1 MRQLLGVLFA
11 LIITVPHICRSQ
23 QMWVHA
29 QNSSEQ
35 AEFRAATEKPG
46 AAQRVTALAQFLA
59 SHPQTAFKLDAL
71 ELLVWNSR
79 TGASLADLE
88 HWTWQLLDASP
99 QNPLGAA
106 VILGDSLPIS
116 KPQAP
121 ADRAKSAIG
130 ALEHFDRPEGM
141 SHDDFSAMKNYVVA
155 TLNGVVGYSY
165 FEQKDF
171 TAAREYLRRS
181 VKLFPDNAQLV
192 YTLAL
197 SDLQGSRED
206 QAEGFQYL
214 ARSVNLTRGT
224 PAGDTLATFARKKY
238 TDAGGTSADWD
249 KYLAA
254 APVAPRVTTAPPV
267 EEARTTNPDSTT
279 SSNSTSASVTT
290 GTAPLSATPSGNI
303 SSAARTSGVPSTP
316 AATSTPSSSS
326 IPAASSASSP
336 PASTAPAP
344 AASASNAVS
353 RPVAAPS
360 TGSATSARNS
370 KSAEVAMAVPPP
382 PPPPSKPAYSL
393 VPLRHIPQ
401 LVPGAPVSI
410 GLLIQSA
417 LAEKQTRQPLVYDLT
432 DMVRRL
438 HPYDEA
444 FVMSFS
450 KGMVFQ
456 EDLTSNDKAL
466 EDAMKSIAPQQGAAV
481 YDAVTFAAGH
491 LNRIARNPNR
501 ILIVL
506 AGEGDRSSEV
516 SPLELSSQLNVSG
529 VRIYC
534 IGLDVASASDQ
545 ARLQQLASYTG
556 GRAYFINGPGEIRS
570 AIRSISGDLG
580 ILYPTN

>member
-1 MRQLLGVLFA
+1 MRQLLGVLFSVI
-11 LIITVPHICRSQ
+11 LTVSLA
-23 QMWVHA
+23 A
-29 QNSSEQ
+29 QTNSEQ
-35 AEFRAATEKPG
+35 GDFRAAAEMP
-46 AAQRVTALAQFLA
+46 APAQRVSALGQFLA
-59 SHPQTAFKLDAL
+59 AHPQTGLKLDAL

-88 HWTWQLLDASP
+88 HWTAQLLDASP
-99 QNPLGAA
+99 QNPLAAA
-106 VILGDSLPIS
+106 VILGDSLPIA
-116 KPQAP
+116 KPQPP
-121 ADRAKSAIG
+121 ADRAKAAISA
-130 ALEHFDRPEGM
+130 LDHFDRPEGM
-141 SHDDFSAMKNYVVA
+141 SHDDFTAMKTYVVA

-171 TAAREYLRRS
+171 TAAREYLRKS
-181 VKLFPDNAQLV
+181 VTVYPDNAQLV

-206 QAEGFQYL
+206 QGEGFLYL

-238 TDAGGTSADWD
+238 TDAGGTSPDWD

-254 APVAPRVTTAPPV
+254 APVAEKVAPAQPVESARAGSSVPATAPAKATAPP
-267 EEARTTNPDSTT
+267 APTNAP
-279 SSNSTSASVTT
+279 SSPVNSASNASNHSAPSTNSAPPTT
-290 GTAPLSATPSGNI
+290 VAAA
-303 SSAARTSGVPSTP
+303 SAAP
-316 AATSTPSSSS
+316 
-326 IPAASSASSP
+326 SSP
-336 PASTAPAP
+336 PASTATQPSSPPASKILGANP
-344 AASASNAVS
+344 AV
-353 RPVAAPS
+353 
-360 TGSATSARNS
+360 ATSAPATASPKSNS
-370 KSAEVAMAVPPP
+370 RANEVAMAIPPP
-382 PPPPSKPAYSL
+382 PPPPNKPAYS
-393 VPLRHIPQ
+393 VMPPRHIPQ

-417 LAEKQTRQPLVYDLT
+417 LAQKQTRRPLVYDLT

-466 EDAMKSIAPQQGAAV
+466 EDAMDAIAPQQGSAV

-501 ILIVL
+501 VLIVL

-534 IGLDVASASDQ
+534 IGLDVVSASDQ
-545 ARLQQLASYTG
+545 ARLQQLATYTG
-556 GRAYFINGPGEIRS
+556 GRAYFISGTGEIRS

-580 ILYPTN
+580 ILYPN